1 METIKISGHIGEN
14 NSFASLFGGDVNFS
28 SSELSDLLGALDSE
42 EKELSIEIRSDG
54 GNVRIGYEIFDL
66 LNEWKNAVPG
76 RKITTK
82 AYRANSI
89 ATVIFLAGDERL
101 ISENANFLIHNAR
114 IDFESY
120 PGLLT
125 AEDLKAFAEEL
136 DSISEKIFETYIDV
150 LKIEDETIKAQIRD
164 YMNRDE
170 MIPAEEVIRLGF
182 ATGKINSTPNASNFR
197 SFVYSDLIAAKL
209 EEKTNSK
216 KMNKFEEILSKIE
229 NSLSKLVKNEGPE
242 IKNGS
247 FYLIDGETEI
257 YFEGDEIIPGQTM
270 VFLDEQLTTAAPD
283 GEHTLQDGRILVV
296 SAGMAVEILAPQAKI
311 DQLKTDLQNANER
324 IASLENEFSKKL
336 EEVQNK
342 LTDVLNKVPG
352 SGKIENQFEN
362 KNLTAA
368 QKHRANRRTI

>member
-1 METIKISGHIGEN
+1 
-14 NSFASLFGGDVNFS
+14 
-28 SSELSDLLGALDSE
+28 
-42 EKELSIEIRSDG
+42 
-54 GNVRIGYEIFDL
+54 
-66 LNEWKNAVPG
+66 
-76 RKITTK
+76 
-82 AYRANSI
+82 
-89 ATVIFLAGDERL
+89 
-101 ISENANFLIHNAR
+101 
-114 IDFESY
+114 
-120 PGLLT
+120 
-125 AEDLKAFAEEL
+125 
-136 DSISEKIFETYIDV
+136 
-150 LKIEDETIKAQIRD
+150 
-164 YMNRDE
+164 
-170 MIPAEEVIRLGF
+170 
-182 ATGKINSTPNASNFR
+182 
-197 SFVYSDLIAAKL
+197 LIAAKL

-216 KMNKFEEILSKIE
+216 KMNKLEEILSKIE
-229 NSLSKLVKNEGPE
+229 NSISKLVKNEGPE

-257 YFEGDEIIPGQTM
+257 YFEGEEIIPGQTM

-283 GEHTLQDGRILVV
+283 GEHTLQDGRILIV